1 MTVRLA
7 RRMEDLRASDIR
19 EMLKFTQSPDV
30 ISFAGGLPAP
40 ECFPVEEL
48 KEVSLRLLER
58 SGRQAM
64 QYSTTEGHLPLRR
77 WIAARMRQR
86 DGAAVTPE
94 QILIT
99 SGSQQGLDLS
109 GKLFLDEGDVVF
121 CESPTYLA
129 AISALQA
136 FRPCFVAVPTD
147 DDGMIIE
154 ELEQRLQANPR
165 AKLIY
170 VIPDFQNPTGRS
182 WSLER
187 RRHFMEVVGQF
198 RVPVIEDCPYVELRF
213 EGEGMPS
220 LKSLDRD
227 GLVVA
232 LGTFSKIF
240 CPGMR
245 IGWLAAV
252 PHLFDKYVILKQ
264 SADLHTSTVSQ
275 MQIASYL
282 DTHDIDANI
291 TRIREVYRRRRDVMV
306 AALERELPEG
316 VRFTRPKGGLFLW
329 VELPRNL
336 SARDLLV
343 RCIERDVVFVPGGS
357 FFPNGGGEHTFRLNF
372 SNMPEDRIVEGI
384 HRLAVAIREFFV
396 GQHAVA
402 PRAAAAAG

>member
-1 MTVRLA
+1 MMVRLA

-19 EMLKFTQSPDV
+19 EMLKFTQAPEV

-48 KEVSLRLLER
+48 KEASIRLLQQA
-58 SGRQAM
+58 GRQAM

-86 DGAAVTPE
+86 DGVDVKPD
-94 QILIT
+94 QILVT

-147 DDGMIIE
+147 DDGMVIE
-154 ELEQRLQANPR
+154 ELEQRLRGNPR

-170 VIPDFQNPTGRS
+170 VIPDFQNPTGRT
-182 WSLER
+182 WSFER
-187 RRHFMEVVGQF
+187 RRRLVELVRRF
-198 RVPVIEDCPYVELRF
+198 RVPVVEDCPYVELRY
-213 EGEGMPS
+213 EGEPIPS
-220 LKSLDRD
+220 LMSLDRD

-245 IGWLAAV
+245 IGWLAAA
-252 PHLFDKYVILKQ
+252 PHLFEKYVILKQ

-275 MQIASYL
+275 MQIATYL
-282 DTHDIDANI
+282 ETCDIDANI
-291 TRIREVYRRRRDVMV
+291 TRIREIYHRRRDVMV
-306 AALERELPEG
+306 AALERELPAG
-316 VRFTRPKGGLFLW
+316 VRFTRPKGGMFLW
-329 VELPRNL
+329 VELPRHL

-343 RCIERDVVFVPGGS
+343 TCIERQVVFVPGGS

-372 SNMPEDRIVEGI
+372 SNMPEERIVEGI
-384 HRLAVAIREFFV
+384 QRLAVAIREFLARRPAFE
-396 GQHAVA
+396 
-402 PRAAAAAG
+402 PRAAAAG